1 MLKEV
6 VEELLD
12 EVGLEYKY
20 HHFEVEE
27 AIAPPF
33 ICWIVPDTDNF
44 AADGK
49 VFFKGENVHI
59 ELYTD
64 KKDFELELRIE
75 TVLDEKEL
83 YWDKTEDYI
92 ESEKMYMVTYILT
105 V

>member
-12 EVGLEYKY
+12 EVGIEYKY

-49 VFFKGENVHI
+49 VFFKGESVHI

-64 KKDFELELRIE
+64 KKDFELELSIE

-83 YWDKTEDYI
+83 YWDKAEDYI